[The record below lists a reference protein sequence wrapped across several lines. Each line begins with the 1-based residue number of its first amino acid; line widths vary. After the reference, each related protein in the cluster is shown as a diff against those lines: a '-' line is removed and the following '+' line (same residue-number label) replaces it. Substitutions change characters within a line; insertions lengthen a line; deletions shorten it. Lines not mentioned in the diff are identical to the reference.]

1 MKWNHK
7 VVTAI
12 DTKNT
17 TTTSSA
23 VNCELWDGILLT
35 IEEDAATIAGTV
47 EVLANHQSLT
57 DTTLVDANPLPS
69 WVPYGAAFTVGAGG
83 SAHIIEPVPPSIKVV
98 WTRTGGTAS
107 VRVQGFTRG
116 D

>member
-1 MKWNHK
+1 MKWNHS
-7 VVTAI
+7 VTLAI
-12 DTKNT
+12 DTKAS

-23 VNCELWDGILLT
+23 IDTEKWDGFLMT

-47 EVLANHQSLT
+47 QILANHQSLT
-57 DTTLVDANPLPS
+57 ATTLANANALAT
-69 WVPYGAAFTVGAGG
+69 WVPFGAPIAVAAGG
-83 SAHIIEPVPPSIKVV
+83 SAHIIPDAPPSIKIV